1 MAPFKL
7 KNNTGVRS
15 ERNLCF
21 VNSALQ
27 LLNSIPE
34 FRDLFKSKTYRL
46 NCIKNEKLPFSDE
59 LSRLFNFSGN
69 SSTSAAALRSLIATS
84 SKKPY
89 LCDGSQRD
97 IAEFIEIMLEE
108 LEKELSEISF
118 DAAHLLQRFYGT
130 QIEEKHFFR
139 QLKDAA

>member
-27 LLNSIPE
+27 LLSSIPK

-46 NCIKNEKLPFSDE
+46 NCIKNEKLPISDE
-59 LSRLFNFSGN
+59 LSRLFNFPGN
-69 SSTSAAALRSLIATS
+69 SSTSAAALRSLIAKS
-84 SKKPY
+84 SKKP
-89 LCDGSQRD
+89 CVMDPSK
-97 IAEFIEIMLEE
+97 I
-108 LEKELSEISF
+108 
-118 DAAHLLQRFYGT
+118 LLNLLR
-130 QIEEKHFFR
+130 
-139 QLKDAA
+139 